1 MENRESRRLFRGN
14 SGSTNVGADLSNITK
29 EQKEMR
35 TSSATAGITNTEYK
49 LLNITGNVPINGLNL
64 NNYNT
69 KGGNSVNH
77 AISGVSRI
85 SVISA
90 ENNNSANGSQ
100 PKQKIITANGKKIQ
114 ANRNLGSANSN
125 FIQDQLS

>member
-90 ENNNSANGSQ
+90 ENNNSANGS
-100 PKQKIITANGKKIQ
+100 
-114 ANRNLGSANSN
+114 
-125 FIQDQLS
+125 

>member
-49 LLNITGNVPINGLNL
+49 LLNMTGTVPINGLNL
-64 NNYNT
+64 INYNT

-77 AISGVSRI
+77 AIS
-85 SVISA
+85 
-90 ENNNSANGSQ
+90 
-100 PKQKIITANGKKIQ
+100 
-114 ANRNLGSANSN
+114 
-125 FIQDQLS
+125 

>member
-1 MENRESRRLFRGN
+1 
-14 SGSTNVGADLSNITK
+14 
-29 EQKEMR
+29 MR

-49 LLNITGNVPINGLNL
+49 LLNMTGTVPLNGLNL

-77 AISGVSRI
+77 AISGVSWI

-90 ENNNSANGSQ
+90 GGDNNNSANTSSSV
-100 PKQKIITANGKKIQ
+100 PN
-114 ANRNLGSANSN
+114 
-125 FIQDQLS
+125 

>member
-49 LLNITGNVPINGLNL
+49 LLNMTGTVPINGLNL

-90 ENNNSANGSQ
+90 EE
-100 PKQKIITANGKKIQ
+100 PKQKIITANGKKIS

-125 FIQDQLS
+125 FLQDQLS

>member
-1 MENRESRRLFRGN
+1 
-14 SGSTNVGADLSNITK
+14 
-29 EQKEMR
+29 
-35 TSSATAGITNTEYK
+35 
-49 LLNITGNVPINGLNL
+49 LNL

-90 ENNNSANGSQ
+90 EDNMIING
-100 PKQKIITANGKKIQ
+100 GG
-114 ANRNLGSANSN
+114 RE
-125 FIQDQLS
+125 